1 MVLRGIMKKTTK
13 QKNEYIVYHNIWS
26 IDKCV
31 FPGTDGDNPDLFFHP
46 ETWTEVLIN
55 TIHLSEKLCLKY
67 NIKLTRGGVNYE
79 AGRTEL
85 IIRANDE
92 SSISAF
98 YQDFSDHLTS
108 SYGESLEF
116 IDICL
121 NPEEEI
127 HDTLDKLK
135 QAVAV

>member
-1 MVLRGIMKKTTK
+1 MKKPTK

-31 FPGTDGDNPDLFFHP
+31 FPGTDDDSPDPFFHP
-46 ETWTEVLIN
+46 EAWSEVLTKAIN
-55 TIHLSEKLCLKY
+55 LSEKLCLKY

>member
-1 MVLRGIMKKTTK
+1 MKKTAK

-31 FPGTDGDNPDLFFHP
+31 FPGTDGDNPDPFFHP
-46 ETWTEVLIN
+46 EAWTEVLTKAIN
-55 TIHLSEKLCLKY
+55 LSEKLCLKY